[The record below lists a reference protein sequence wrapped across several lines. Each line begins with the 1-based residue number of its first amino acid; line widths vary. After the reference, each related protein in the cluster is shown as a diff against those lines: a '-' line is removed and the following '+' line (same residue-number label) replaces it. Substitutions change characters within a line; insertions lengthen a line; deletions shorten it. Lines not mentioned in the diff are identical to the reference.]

1 MSDDRNEYDEIPVHY
16 CRRCLSLK
24 VLIDTEFGD
33 YCGDCGSTD
42 IGQIQIEE
50 WETLQKEQ
58 LKLQQQVWQRKQRKK

>member
-1 MSDDRNEYDEIPVHY
+1 MSDGRNEYDEIPVHY

-42 IGQIQIEE
+42 IGEIQIEE

-58 LKLQQQVWQRKQRKK
+58 LKLQQQVWQRKKKVK

>member
-1 MSDDRNEYDEIPVHY
+1 MSDGRNEYDEIPVHY

-58 LKLQQQVWQRKQRKK
+58 LKLQQQVWQRKKKVK